1 MYARVESGAIKTYPY
16 GRGHLSADN
25 PNVSFPSDALSR
37 QDVQNS
43 FGVVAVESVEKPSK
57 VGHKAVEIS
66 PELVNGKWTQK
77 WELVLKDAGEVED
90 SEVTQIDQPK
100 QDGKIAIIG
109 DPIYVWDGDKWINNW
124 IFEDCDYKASRLIEY
139 GTPEEQLEFISENSL
154 KDWKDKVDAIKAKY
168 PKP

>member
-37 QDVQNS
+37 QDVQDS
-43 FGVVAVESVEKPSK
+43 FGVVEVESVARPSK
-57 VGHKAVEIS
+57 VGHKAVEAS

-77 WELVLKDAGEVED
+77 WELVLKDVGEVDD
-90 SEVTQIDQPK
+90 SEVTQTPEPK
-100 QDGKIAIIG
+100 QDGKIATIG

>member
-1 MYARVESGAIKTYPY
+1 MYAKVESGAIKTYPY

-37 QDVQNS
+37 QDVQDS
-43 FGVVAVESVEKPSK
+43 FGVVSVESVEKPSK

-77 WELVLKDAGEVED
+77 WELFIKDAGEVED